1 MAMKSANSLVIAL
14 LLLLH
19 SPSLGLLDV
28 QPIYVSQLTPNANQ
42 KPQSFTISSLTP
54 APSKPLE
61 IAPTPFN
68 PAPFNP
74 APVNPAP
81 VNPAPV
87 NPALVNPEPVNQ
99 VVNQPLDEFLQV
111 PQQVPNQQCYLRQ
124 CDQIISGR
132 NLLYSRALEIV
143 QNEEYLTE
151 ADLDLIRRRYKRQSI
166 DQMPNIS
173 VISPIFE
180 DLPTASESVQDDNLL
195 PTLVSIGVGI
205 GTVAV
210 AALYAIPD
218 IPLTL
223 EGSGVPPGNPEPDTP
238 GGGGAPNTLPEA
250 VALVPVGLN
259 AIAVFPPYNTPRTVP
274 AISVIFAENPVIGNF
289 SMILNSTINEFFSGP
304 DDNIRKK
311 RSENGYFHGKMA
323 QFIKNFR
330 CLKARLRYRSS
341 KKNVP
346 HAYHYGKREV
356 VNSLD
361 DCFDFIGE
369 PLYGFRTL
377 ISTGKFCFGNDFNCL
392 QSSSIGIQARQT
404 EEFES
409 EAPADCRLTLS
420 QNNNCV

>member
-74 APVNPAP
+74 EP

-151 ADLDLIRRRYKRQSI
+151 ADLDLIRRRYKRQST
-166 DQMPNIS
+166 DQMPSIP

-223 EGSGVPPGNPEPDTP
+223 EGSGVPPGNPEPGTP

-274 AISVIFAENPVIGNF
+274 AISVIFAENPAIGNF

-330 CLKARLRYRSS
+330 CLKARLRYRST

-377 ISTGKFCFGNDFNCL
+377 ISTEKFCFGNDFNCL